1 MDILSSMDTN
11 NNSTKKFVAEKVSS
25 NPTTNLV
32 EGRLIYNTKTKEY
45 LYYNGTKWVNAAS
58 GYPSSSS
65 VKTAVDNSHTH
76 SNKTVLDGITSTK
89 VSNWDTAYTNSQAN
103 TNSINN
109 MQKSITIYVDAA
121 NGSDDNTG
129 LSTSSRLKTFAK
141 AIEVA
146 GKSRLRCVISLYA
159 GTYTIPNKKMTK
171 IGSSISIRA
180 TSDIS
185 DPTLVTVKGN
195 IAAVNASVNL
205 STLTLDCTDE
215 NYADINSAPV
225 SSSSFGRFYLYKVI
239 INTTHTY
246 AINAQSDSNVVC
258 DNCTFNSTGYAV
270 YLYNASHGFIRN
282 NCTSSS
288 GQGVYSN
295 TNSVAYISGC
305 PDLSYANAYY
315 GVVYVDGVRKLPN
328 PEHSH
333 DNKTVIDGI
342 TSTNVSNWN
351 TAYTNSHT
359 HSNKK
364 VLDGITSAK
373 VTNWNTAYTDSQ
385 ANELEISRM
394 ITSVNVY
401 VDAKNGSDS
410 NNGTTS
416 TTAYKTLEKAL
427 DVTKHAGFANITIL
441 GTAIWSNIPDKTLV
455 LQNRRIKIT
464 GVNKTQQAS
473 VHGHVTMRNSC
484 LVLDNIAFKCLNND
498 DADITSDA
506 AIELISNSKVI
517 LVNNSYISALN
528 NYAVSAKTGS
538 YIYAYNTF
546 LGGVNYGVLLS
557 SGSQAYLNTCTI
569 TTKSSEESPKGVHCV
584 NSSVAYLWDCTNT
597 TSGQEFTY
605 TAENDS
611 MVFVDGR
618 QVAPI
623 VAHAHTNKTTLD
635 GITSTKVSNWDTAAT
650 RSGILYTRNPIMVTV
665 YVDATNGKDTNSGTS
680 SSAPFKTLSA
690 ALERTKYSGMEYII
704 LLDGTYDIPDK
715 ILSLRDRKIR
725 IAKSSSATS
734 VTIRGNF
741 NLYNTY
747 LNLSNITVDSTDSNY
762 ASAST
767 APIAPNYKSVIHLVG
782 CTIKSATNYGIDA
795 RIDSEVYCDSTSFT
809 GNTSYAVYISGGC
822 TATLRNG
829 CTVDSSATKGLL
841 CSTGSKAYI
850 FECDNFPYT
859 SSNYGMVYVDGKEVY
874 PIDLINVLEEV
885 LGYRIKQRNL
895 LHCDY
900 YNDDGTNPETVQ
912 DGLTFRYHSGLGHI
926 LISGTASATTYY
938 IFQQTLRL
946 DPNTNYTLTGCPS
959 GGSTTTYCMYLES
972 SGGTQ
977 KVDKGS
983 GVTFNT
989 GSETTWTLKIKI
1001 QSGQSYTS
1009 KEFYPYLQ
1017 YEILKGEEYLTYP
1030 QVEAYGK
1037 IVGGSNINNRLKNI
1051 ITEIDKLKNAIISL
1065 GGNV

>member
-65 VKTAVDNSHTH
+65 VKTAVANSHTH

-89 VSNWDTAYTNSQAN
+89 VSNWDTAYTSSQAN

-109 MQKSITIYVDAA
+109 MQTSITLYVDSV
-121 NGSDDNTG
+121 NGSDSNTG
-129 LSTSSRLKTFAK
+129 TSTSSKLKTISK

-146 GKSRLRCVISLYA
+146 GSSRLRYIIALYA

-171 IGSSISIRA
+171 IGSSIAIRA
-180 TSDIS
+180 TSNIS

-258 DNCTFNSTGYAV
+258 DNCTFNSTGYGV

-333 DNKTVIDGI
+333 DNKTIIDGI

-364 VLDGITSAK
+364 VLDGITSSK
-373 VTNWNTAYTDSQ
+373 VTNWDTAYTDSQ

-441 GTAIWSNIPDKTLV
+441 GTAIWGNIPDKTLV

-464 GVNKTQQAS
+464 GVNKTQQAN
-473 VHGHVTMRNSC
+473 VHGHITMRNSC
-484 LVLDNIAFKCLNND
+484 LVLDNVAFKCLNND
-498 DADITSDA
+498 DADITSEA

-546 LGGVNYGVLLS
+546 LGGANYGVLLS

-623 VAHAHTNKTTLD
+623 AAHAHTNKTTLD

-650 RSGILYTRNPIMVTV
+650 RSGILYSRNPIMTTV
-665 YVDATNGKDTNSGTS
+665 YVDATNGKDTNSGS
-680 SSAPFKTLSA
+680 SNSAPFKTLSA

-829 CTVDSSATKGLL
+829 CTVDSGATKGLL
-841 CSTGSKAYI
+841 SSTGSKAYI

-874 PIDLINVLEEV
+874 PIDLISVLENV
-885 LGYRIKQRNL
+885 TGYRIRQRNL
-895 LHCDY
+895 LY
-900 YNDDGTNPETVQ
+900 PTLPETSQTTNGVTLTTDKIGRVQ
-912 DGLTFRYHSGLGHI
+912 C
-926 LISGTASATTYY
+926 SGTATDVVTYSYASIVLDKNTDY
-938 IFQQTLRL
+938 I
-946 DPNTNYTLTGCPS
+946 LTGCPS
-959 GGSTTTYCMYLES
+959 GGSSSKYCLYVQGS
-972 SGGTQ
+972 DGTQ
-977 KVDKGS
+977 KIDTGRGIKFNS
-983 GVTFNT
+983 GNITN
-989 GSETTWTLKIKI
+989 WTVYIKI
-1001 QSGQSYTS
+1001 VKGQTINSY
-1009 KEFYPYLQ
+1009 FYPYLQ
-1017 YEILKGEEYLTYP
+1017 YNIISGTDYLDHPGYGSIGRVGAKDIQTWLIDHD
-1030 QVEAYGK
+1030 VELE
-1037 IVGGSNINNRLKNI
+1037 RLKS
-1051 ITEIDKLKNAIISL
+1051 AIISL

>member
-65 VKTAVDNSHTH
+65 VKTAVDDSHTH

-109 MQKSITIYVDAA
+109 MQTPITLYVDSA
-121 NGSDDNTG
+121 NGSDSNTG
-129 LSTSSRLKTFAK
+129 TSTSSKLKTISK
-141 AIEVA
+141 AIEIA

-239 INTTHTY
+239 INTPYTY
-246 AINAQSDSNVVC
+246 AINVQSDSNVVC
-258 DNCTFNSTGYAV
+258 DNCTFNSTGYGV

-333 DNKTVIDGI
+333 DNKTIIDGI

-359 HSNKK
+359 HSNKT

-464 GVNKTQQAS
+464 GVNKTQQAN

-498 DADITSDA
+498 DADTTSEA

-528 NYAVSAKTGS
+528 NYAVSAKSGS

-546 LGGVNYGVLLS
+546 LGGANYGVLLS

-584 NSSVAYLWDCTNT
+584 NSIVAYLWDCTNT
-597 TSGQEFTY
+597 T
-605 TAENDS
+605 
-611 MVFVDGR
+611 
-618 QVAPI
+618 
-623 VAHAHTNKTTLD
+623 
-635 GITSTKVSNWDTAAT
+635 
-650 RSGILYTRNPIMVTV
+650 
-665 YVDATNGKDTNSGTS
+665 NGVKS
-680 SSAPFKTLSA
+680 L
-690 ALERTKYSGMEYII
+690 LI
-704 LLDGTYDIPDK
+704 LLK
-715 ILSLRDRKIR
+715 M
-725 IAKSSSATS
+725 IAW
-734 VTIRGNF
+734 
-741 NLYNTY
+741 Y
-747 LNLSNITVDSTDSNY
+747 L
-762 ASAST
+762 
-767 APIAPNYKSVIHLVG
+767 
-782 CTIKSATNYGIDA
+782 
-795 RIDSEVYCDSTSFT
+795 
-809 GNTSYAVYISGGC
+809 
-822 TATLRNG
+822 
-829 CTVDSSATKGLL
+829 
-841 CSTGSKAYI
+841 
-850 FECDNFPYT
+850 
-859 SSNYGMVYVDGKEVY
+859 
-874 PIDLINVLEEV
+874 
-885 LGYRIKQRNL
+885 
-895 LHCDY
+895 
-900 YNDDGTNPETVQ
+900 
-912 DGLTFRYHSGLGHI
+912 
-926 LISGTASATTYY
+926 
-938 IFQQTLRL
+938 
-946 DPNTNYTLTGCPS
+946 
-959 GGSTTTYCMYLES
+959 
-972 SGGTQ
+972 
-977 KVDKGS
+977 
-983 GVTFNT
+983 
-989 GSETTWTLKIKI
+989 
-1001 QSGQSYTS
+1001 
-1009 KEFYPYLQ
+1009 
-1017 YEILKGEEYLTYP
+1017 
-1030 QVEAYGK
+1030 
-1037 IVGGSNINNRLKNI
+1037 
-1051 ITEIDKLKNAIISL
+1051 
-1065 GGNV
+1065 